1 MHIIIPCSITV
12 ISLVFIKNKTVA
24 MINKNCML
32 PSLESGFERKCETQY
47 AHNDEKYKPKQ
58 GEIKLISSE
67 GKIK

>member
-1 MHIIIPCSITV
+1 
-12 ISLVFIKNKTVA
+12 
-24 MINKNCML
+24 ML